1 MTKVNFIKEQNV
13 LNEIINIIINLH
25 PLTKPRILLE
35 NLNSLQSEIE
45 INFKFLEQ
53 ENKRYTKII
62 VLDGSTDAKNST
74 DCLVV
79 ENIVSKKILKDLFY
93 FILSE
98 FNITGYSFNESSGF
112 TIDFCIPMEKQ
123 DQKGIS
129 CSYFKININSND
141 KNLFYLVEEYLKYLF
156 NYFNYDFSNTIS
168 FKNDYS
174 EYLSLNKEKAIK
186 SLTEEEIKNIISMLS
201 TDELRNLLLN
211 MPNSL
216 FIKLINSFDGS
227 NFLKSFSRKL

>member
-1 MTKVNFIKEQNV
+1 
-13 LNEIINIIINLH
+13 
-25 PLTKPRILLE
+25 
-35 NLNSLQSEIE
+35 
-45 INFKFLEQ
+45 
-53 ENKRYTKII
+53 
-62 VLDGSTDAKNST
+62 
-74 DCLVV
+74 
-79 ENIVSKKILKDLFY
+79 
-93 FILSE
+93 
-98 FNITGYSFNESSGF
+98 
-112 TIDFCIPMEKQ
+112 MEKQ

-216 FIKLINSFDGS
+216 FIKLINSFDDS

>member
-93 FILSE
+93 F
-98 FNITGYSFNESSGF
+98 
-112 TIDFCIPMEKQ
+112 K
-123 DQKGIS
+123 
-129 CSYFKININSND
+129 
-141 KNLFYLVEEYLKYLF
+141 
-156 NYFNYDFSNTIS
+156 
-168 FKNDYS
+168 
-174 EYLSLNKEKAIK
+174 
-186 SLTEEEIKNIISMLS
+186 
-201 TDELRNLLLN
+201 
-211 MPNSL
+211 
-216 FIKLINSFDGS
+216 
-227 NFLKSFSRKL
+227 